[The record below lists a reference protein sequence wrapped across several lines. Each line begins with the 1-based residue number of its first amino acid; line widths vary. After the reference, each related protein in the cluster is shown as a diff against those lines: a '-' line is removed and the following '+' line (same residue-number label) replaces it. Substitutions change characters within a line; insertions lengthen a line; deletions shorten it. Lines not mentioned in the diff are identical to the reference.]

1 MESTPSTPF
10 DRRPPFMPMSFQ
22 PMSMQPISIQPMS
35 PTPPSVFN
43 HRQPVHSMPMVPRLQ
58 QFPPNTSMPRMPEY
72 NMGPFGLNR
81 SMEEINKQLDWFV
94 DYMYSTARLRPN
106 VPSATATLGQPTP
119 FSPASQSGSSN
130 LAPGLPGLPGS
141 SMPFSSENSAEEN
154 KVELLIKGW
163 IAKKLQETDLAPLP
177 LKKGNH
183 EGLNLTQLEES
194 TVRCLY
200 NVFNWLNQPP
210 SLAGLNSAEFSPLKF
225 NQFCCEK
232 LMAACMYL
240 PGHSKLSFTDRY
252 MLANYGWANALSVK
266 NHLLKLARV
275 NTWQNGNQKH
285 DSSNP
290 ASDHSTFY
298 DLCANPTVFC
308 ILVAIMIYNPDLVN
322 LQAIEFIRFE
332 QYSYIYLLKRFLED
346 TLGNAERAKLE
357 HYKLIYTIEKIMIIR
372 QQTMYIEQ
380 FRRIQD

>member
-10 DRRPPFMPMSFQ
+10 DRRPPFLPM
-22 PMSMQPISIQPMS
+22 SIQPMS
-35 PTPPSVFN
+35 IQPMTMSTTPPSVFN
-43 HRQPVHSMPMVPRLQ
+43 HRQPVHPMPMVPRLHQ
-58 QFPPNTSMPRMPEY
+58 LPPNTSMPRMPEF

-94 DYMYSTARLRPN
+94 DYMYSTQRLRQL
-106 VPSATATLGQPTP
+106 PSATATLGQPSP
-119 FSPASQSGSSN
+119 FSPASQPGSSN
-130 LAPGLPGLPGS
+130 STPGIPGLPGS

-163 IAKKLQETDLAPLP
+163 IAKKLHETDIAPLT

-183 EGLNLTQLEES
+183 EGLSLTQLEES
-194 TVRCLY
+194 TIRCLY

-210 SLAGLNSAEFSPLKF
+210 SLAGLGSPEATLRF
-225 NQFCCEK
+225 NQFCCQK

-240 PGHSKLSFTDRY
+240 PGHAKLSFADRY

-275 NTWQNGNQKH
+275 NSWQNGNQNH

-298 DLCANPTVFC
+298 ELCANPTVFC

-346 TLGNAERAKLE
+346 TLGDAERAKME